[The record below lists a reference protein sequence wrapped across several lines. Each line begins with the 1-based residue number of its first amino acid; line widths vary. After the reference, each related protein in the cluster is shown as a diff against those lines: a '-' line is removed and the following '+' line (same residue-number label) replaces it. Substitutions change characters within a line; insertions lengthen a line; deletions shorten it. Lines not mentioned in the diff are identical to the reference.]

1 MPKSGG
7 ACRFKSS
14 CSERVRAAGDQQP
27 PIASRRC
34 TVCPFR
40 PVLFARQPPLRCM
53 SFSPEKEQLVSVH
66 FLGEVELTPV
76 SIAKKLNSSFYAQC
90 MSCLPCRPLRPAGR
104 LREPIPRRGAS
115 HRPGKK
121 AIPGSTLRT
130 PFAMVGPHEPQ
141 RGGRG
146 GGSNRR
152 LDPHCFGASRPGR
165 PSRNKRTKKRRQGVT
180 YSAIGISDDP
190 LVISFGWW
198 AMRPCRQS
206 LNGRPAMTEPKDLLL
221 VNEQLRRSNRLL
233 RWLKRGWQT
242 LVLALALVLVVS
254 GVIWGIA
261 QLIWWVKQRVL
272 SNAGGF

>member
-104 LREPIPRRGAS
+104 LREPIPRRGARCPFRNS
-115 HRPGKK
+115 LASSVGLAFIRPRWIEVTFKLLWPWTK
-121 AIPGSTLRT
+121 PCAPQPFLSTSLT
-130 PFAMVGPHEPQ
+130 EWNTAHQGCPCIGPPV
-141 RGGRG
+141 RMGVPTVIV
-146 GGSNRR
+146 
-152 LDPHCFGASRPGR
+152 LD
-165 PSRNKRTKKRRQGVT
+165 KRK
-180 YSAIGISDDP
+180 
-190 LVISFGWW
+190 
-198 AMRPCRQS
+198 
-206 LNGRPAMTEPKDLLL
+206 
-221 VNEQLRRSNRLL
+221 
-233 RWLKRGWQT
+233 
-242 LVLALALVLVVS
+242 
-254 GVIWGIA
+254 
-261 QLIWWVKQRVL
+261 
-272 SNAGGF
+272 